1 MYKFILLFFMVAAS
15 CGTQKDANT
24 TQTNSNNPSI
34 EEGAKSIALGETI
47 EMGNMV
53 IQFKEVLEDSRCPI
67 GVQCVW
73 EGRVRTVVAVSG
85 DGMTT
90 LEKEIIFGKT
100 KPGEPTSK
108 VIGTTQNL
116 TITAISISPE
126 KTKGMVTTN
135 VVYKMLVRL
144 SKE

>member
-1 MYKFILLFFMVAAS
+1 MLFVFMITAS

-24 TQTNSNNPSI
+24 TQTNPNNPSI
-34 EEGAKSIALGETI
+34 EEGGKSITLGETI
-47 EMGNMV
+47 EIGTMV
-53 IQFKEVLEDSRCPI
+53 IQFKEVLEDSRCPK

-73 EGRVRTVVAVSG
+73 EGRARTIVAVSG

-90 LEKEIIFGKT
+90 SEKEIIFGKT

-108 VIGTTQNL
+108 VIGTTQNT
-116 TITAISISPE
+116 TITAVSISPE

-135 VVYKMLVRL
+135 VVYKMLVSV
-144 SKE
+144 SKM